1 MADMN
6 QELPPV
12 HLRDHLRVIAERKWT
27 AVLFFLAV
35 VGMTG
40 LYLLFSKPYYS
51 AKVVM
56 ILNPPAFSP
65 LTMMSE
71 LIYSAGLDV
80 VSKRLYTTTQFDV
93 LKSRKLAEKVLDR
106 LDLWSEYGLGEE
118 MRSRFGLKRTPV
130 SREAVARDL
139 AGRISAASPN
149 IMSNAVELT
158 VRSETPERAARI
170 ANAIVE
176 VYLETLYEERERKIE
191 ENLTW
196 LRREFKVLEEELLN
210 SDQAVQEFKKRHNT
224 ISVDDRENILTQKL
238 HGMNASLV
246 QARIARIAAENA
258 HQDAQGLAR
267 DPKLLGRAGVILA
280 SNPQI
285 AALQGQLN
293 LARTELSRIQERYG
307 EKHPRRVELA
317 ATTQELE
324 GRIRQEVLEAIDTLR
339 ITCEMARSQEEALVE
354 ELEAAKQEVLR
365 LGEER
370 IRYLQLKDQ
379 STVNRTVFETLLNRL
394 QETKLLL
401 TFQNPLETL
410 QVIDRAMP
418 PARPAGFRPY
428 FLPVAAA
435 VGLLLG
441 IFLCY
446 VRDYFDDTFRS
457 EREVQD
463 LLKLPL
469 LGRLP
474 RSRYGNA
481 AGRRPAWD
489 SAGAD
494 SRTTA
499 GQAGGFATASRST
512 SKQAGDLATNGG
524 ETAGQAAGLG
534 KTERP
539 AGKQTAGLRAASG
552 PEAPLPQQ
560 TDPHFT
566 ACAERLATMVRHL
579 TDREDLR
586 VVLIASACPGEG
598 KTTVVAALGAALA
611 RRGKRVLLADG
622 NLSKPD
628 LHRLFSL
635 GNDRGFADLL
645 QDDSGLHQ
653 AALATGLPGL
663 FCLPAGH
670 RPPQLSASLD
680 SEPAG
685 RVLRAFLEDFD
696 ILLVD
701 SGAVLTA
708 GDTADLARWSDAVLW
723 VVSYAETPR
732 DQALAARNHLTL
744 LDRRILGAVLNKAP

>member
-1 MADMN
+1 MADLN
-6 QELPPV
+6 QDLPPV

-40 LYLLFSKPYYS
+40 LYLLFSKPSYS
-51 AKVVM
+51 ARVVM

-106 LDLWSEYGLGEE
+106 LDLWGEYGLGEE
-118 MRSRFGLKRTPV
+118 KRSRFGFGRAPV
-130 SREAVARDL
+130 TRETVAREL
-139 AGRISAASPN
+139 AERISASSPN

-191 ENLTW
+191 ENLSW

-210 SDQAVQEFKKRHNT
+210 SDQAVQDFKKKHNT

-246 QARIARIAAENA
+246 QARIARIASENA
-258 HQDAQGLAR
+258 YQDAQGLAR
-267 DPKLLGRAGVILA
+267 DPELLERAGVILA

-317 ATTQELE
+317 AATQELQ

-339 ITCEMARSQEEALVE
+339 ITFEMARSQEEALVE
-354 ELEAAKQEVLR
+354 ELEAAKQEVIR

-401 TFQNPLETL
+401 TFENPLETL

-418 PARPAGFRPY
+418 PDQPAGFRPY

-441 IFLCY
+441 LFLCY
-446 VRDYFDDTFRS
+446 VKDYFDDTIRS
-457 EREVQD
+457 ERDVQD
-463 LLKLPL
+463 FLKLPL
-469 LGRLP
+469 VGALP
-474 RSRYGNA
+474 RSGALAA
-481 AGRRPAWD
+481 AGRG
-489 SAGAD
+489 AG
-494 SRTTA
+494 RTFSGA
-499 GQAGGFATASRST
+499 GI
-512 SKQAGDLATNGG
+512 
-524 ETAGQAAGLG
+524 ETGVSQAAGG
-534 KTERP
+534 GTP
-539 AGKQTAGLRAASG
+539 AGQGQSLSRRA
-552 PEAPLPQQ
+552 
-560 TDPHFT
+560 DPPDTEF
-566 ACAERLATMVRHL
+566 ADRLAAVVRHL
-579 TDREDLR
+579 AERETLR
-586 VVLIASACPGEG
+586 VLLVASACPEEG
-598 KTTVVAALGAALA
+598 KTTVTAALGAALA
-611 RRGKRVLLADG
+611 RRGRKVLLVDG
-622 NLSKPD
+622 NLRSPS
-628 LHRLFSL
+628 LHRLFDL
-635 GNDRGFADLL
+635 DNDRGFADLL
-645 QDDSGLHQ
+645 EGAADIRQ
-653 AALATGLPGL
+653 AARATGMTNL
-663 FCLPAGH
+663 FCLPAGPCPP
-670 RPPQLSASLD
+670 RPSVSLD
-680 SEPAG
+680 SESVG
-685 RVLRAFLEDFD
+685 RVLRAFLESFDFV
-696 ILLVD
+696 LVD
-701 SGAVLTA
+701 SAGVLA
-708 GDTADLARWSDAVLW
+708 SGDTIGLARWTEAILW
-723 VVSYAETPR
+723 VVADRETSR
-732 DQALAARNHLTL
+732 TRAVRARNHLAVL
-744 LDRRILGAVLNKAP
+744 NGRFLGAVLNKARGRDSAGT